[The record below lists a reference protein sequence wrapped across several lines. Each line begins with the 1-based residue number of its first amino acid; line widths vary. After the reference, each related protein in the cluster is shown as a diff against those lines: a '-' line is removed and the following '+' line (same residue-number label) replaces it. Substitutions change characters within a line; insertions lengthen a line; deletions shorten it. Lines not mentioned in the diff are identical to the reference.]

1 MGNASSSYPA
11 PMRRLAELLAKLPG
25 IGDKSGTR
33 MALAIL
39 KAGPE
44 YAKDLGEATTI
55 LHDTIVRC
63 SHCHNLAD
71 ADPCATCSAPDRRDD
86 LVCVVERPSCI
97 PPIERSGKFNG
108 RYHVLGGSVA
118 PIDGVSPEDLSI
130 GDLAERVK
138 ADGVVEVIIAT
149 GTGAEGEITA
159 SCVAEALAG
168 TGVKVTRIAYG
179 LPVGSDLEYADEITV
194 GRALTGRTEVRK
206 P

>member
-1 MGNASSSYPA
+1 
-11 PMRRLAELLAKLPG
+11 MRRLADLLAKLPG

-33 MALAIL
+33 LALSIL

-44 YAKDLGEATTI
+44 YAKDLGEAATV

-71 ADPCATCSAPDRRDD
+71 TNPCETCSAPDRRKDV
-86 LVCVVERPSCI
+86 VCVVERPSCI
-97 PPIERSGKFNG
+97 SPIERSKKFNG
-108 RYHVLGGSVA
+108 QYHVLGGSVA

-130 GDLAERVK
+130 AALVERVR
-138 ADGVVEVIIAT
+138 ADHVTEVIIAT

-159 SCVAEALAG
+159 SCVAEALRES
-168 TGVKVTRIAYG
+168 GVKTTRIAYG
-179 LPVGSDLEYADEITV
+179 LPVGSDLEYTDEITI
-194 GRALTGRTEVRK
+194 GRALAGRTEIQK